1 MPQLH
6 LRRCC
11 AAVTALAAL
20 VCLPGISCAPA
31 RAQDA
36 APFFAGKTLRMVI
49 GASVGSGYDVY
60 GRLLARHIGRHI
72 PGKPDIVAQNVQG
85 AAGVVHANHM
95 YNVAPRDGLALGAFN
110 QNSLTEPLVG
120 NKAAKYDAQKF
131 IFIGSMNSE
140 TAVCLLRHDAEAKT
154 FADVFTTETVLGSAS
169 RGGSTGSF
177 ATTYNNVLGTKFR
190 IVAGYHGSPDISL
203 AVKRKE
209 VEGMCGQF
217 WSTLEVQ
224 NPEWIDGKGE
234 VRVFAQEGLR
244 GRDDLNRQGVPLVY
258 DFAKTTEQKQIL
270 QLLYGP
276 LLYGRPFALP
286 PGVPADRVAT
296 IRAAFDAALED
307 QGLLSEATK
316 SRLDIIPL
324 SAAEMAKVIAD
335 LYSIPPAIVTKAE
348 AARMT
353 EK

>member
-1 MPQLH
+1 MPQPH
-6 LRRCC
+6 SRRRC
-11 AAVTALAAL
+11 APVTARATL
-20 VCLPGISCAPA
+20 VCLPFIFSAPVL
-31 RAQDA
+31 AQDSA
-36 APFFAGKTLRMVI
+36 QFFAGKTLRMVI
-49 GASVGSGYDVY
+49 GGSVGSGYDVY
-60 GRLLARHIGRHI
+60 GRLLGRHIGRNM
-72 PGKPDIVAQNVQG
+72 PGNPDVIAQNLQG

-120 NKAAKYDAQKF
+120 NKEAKYDAQKF
-131 IFIGSMNSE
+131 IFVGSMNSE
-140 TAVCLLRHDAEAKT
+140 TAVCLLRHDAQAKT
-154 FADVFTTETVLGSAS
+154 FAEVFTTGVVLGAAS
-169 RGGSTGSF
+169 RGGSLGSF

-190 IVAGYHGSPDISL
+190 IVTGYQGSPDISL
-203 AVKRKE
+203 AIKRKE

-224 NPEWIDGKGE
+224 NPDWIDGKSE

-258 DFAKTTEQKQIL
+258 DFTRTSEQKQIL
-270 QLLYGP
+270 QLLYAP

-286 PGVPADRVAT
+286 PGVPADRVAA

-307 QGLLSEATK
+307 KALLDEAKK

-324 SAAEMAKVIAD
+324 SAAEMGKVIAE
-335 LYSIPPAIVTKAE
+335 LYTIPPDIVNKAE
-348 AARMT
+348 AART
-353 EK
+353 TAK